1 VSDARLYLDAEKRPF
16 IHLVDGGVADN
27 LGLRAALDA
36 VLALGNIWSTLKFQ
50 GREDVQKIVLIVV
63 NAEKKM
69 TEERYLS
76 GKIPSLGA
84 TMDSFSTVMIERYNY
99 DTIMLLRESFGQ
111 WTEEIRRNRCGNGP
125 ISTEPGA
132 CGDIKFYLSEVKF
145 DALKD
150 PAERDYLKA
159 CRPLLSSGAVDGL
172 RRPT

>member
-16 IHLVDGGVADN
+16 IHLMDGGVADN

-50 GREDVQKIVLIVV
+50 GREDVRKIVLVVV
-63 NAEKKM
+63 NAEKKVP
-69 TEERYLS
+69 EGRYLS
-76 GKIPSLGA
+76 GKVPSFGA

-99 DTIMLLRESFGQ
+99 DTIMLLRDAFRG
-111 WTEEIRRNRCGNGP
+111 WTEEIQRNRCGNGP

-145 DALKD
+145 DAQD
-150 PAERDYLKA
+150 QTERDYE
-159 CRPLLSSGAVDGL
+159 RPADLL
-172 RRPT
+172 